1 MSKSLYLLRM
11 LRGDRTFFY
20 RLGAFISFVSLQI
33 FSTIVLH
40 LHKDGELRYLEL
52 VNMVIGI
59 AIACIFIAGAID
71 LSKRNINFDKIKN
84 EQKDLQSKFVK
95 SQKLLFQID
104 NQTREEVGAWL
115 HGTLQPKLTSL
126 AKDIRMRKA
135 TDAEEIAGRVD
146 EINEQF
152 VRTYSHSL
160 YPPSLMVSLE
170 VGLETLLEGRAKLE
184 LDDRLTN
191 AANVGFAIWSPSLG
205 IPEHSQNLRLH
216 LGREYA
222 YAAYRII
229 EEAVANAEKKPSTTS
244 ITVSVRV
251 NEDALCISVRDNG
264 DSVPENVQFGLGLS
278 VINAFVQK
286 FDGSMSIGNVE
297 DGVELNASLPYQ
309 HETVADML
317 LKRFQGG
324 GLR

>member
-1 MSKSLYLLRM
+1 
-11 LRGDRTFFY
+11 
-20 RLGAFISFVSLQI
+20 
-33 FSTIVLH
+33 
-40 LHKDGELRYLEL
+40 
-52 VNMVIGI
+52 
-59 AIACIFIAGAID
+59 
-71 LSKRNINFDKIKN
+71 
-84 EQKDLQSKFVK
+84 
-95 SQKLLFQID
+95 
-104 NQTREEVGAWL
+104 
-115 HGTLQPKLTSL
+115 
-126 AKDIRMRKA
+126 MRKVA
-135 TDAEEIAGRVD
+135 YAEEIAGRVD

-297 DGVELNASLPYQ
+297 DGVELIASLPYQ

-324 GLR
+324 GLDE